1 MNLVKRECKEKKCEQ
16 SLEVLMSFI
25 MDKDGTQPDNCR
37 FIDLG
42 YLGDT
47 HRDVNV
53 NDPPCWRDGMLIRSA
68 SMLQYML

>member
-1 MNLVKRECKEKKCEQ
+1 
-16 SLEVLMSFI
+16 MSFV

-47 HRDVNV
+47 HRDGNV